1 MSELSVGSEGS
12 APISKW
18 QPQHKYV
25 LDNSL
30 NPKLAEA
37 LRLAGWNVLSVNEL
51 FGVQPTESIP
61 DEDIIPRCAAEG
73 RSWITADESA
83 RRQHE
88 LALKEKLVSVLWV
101 KRPKS
106 GMSTAY
112 QFAVVV
118 TALRRFDIE
127 LSRNPGHAIHCGV
140 GSTLAASLERLWEK
154 RRPPS

>member
-1 MSELSVGSEGS
+1 M
-12 APISKW
+12 
-18 QPQHKYV
+18 
-25 LDNSL
+25 
-30 NPKLAEA
+30 
-37 LRLAGWNVLSVNEL
+37 SVNEL

-61 DEDIIPRCAAEG
+61 DEDIIARCAAEG

-88 LALKEKLVSVLWV
+88 LALKENLVSVLWV

-118 TALRRFDIE
+118 TALLRFDIE
-127 LSRNPGHAIHCGV
+127 LSRNPGHAIHRRV
-140 GSTLAASLERLWEK
+140 RSMPSSTLERV
-154 RRPPS
+154 

>member
-1 MSELSVGSEGS
+1 MASRSPRLSEPSAGSESS

-18 QPQHKYV
+18 QPRHKYV

-37 LRLAGWNVLSVNEL
+37 LRLAGWDALNVNEL
-51 FGVQPTESIP
+51 FGVQPTHSIP
-61 DEDIIPRCAAEG
+61 DEVIIPRCAAEG

-88 LALKEKLVSVLWV
+88 LALKESMVSVLWV

-106 GMSTAY
+106 G
-112 QFAVVV
+112 
-118 TALRRFDIE
+118 
-127 LSRNPGHAIHCGV
+127 
-140 GSTLAASLERLWEK
+140 
-154 RRPPS
+154 

>member
-1 MSELSVGSEGS
+1 MTVRHQPKSVFGFLRNRCT
-12 APISKW
+12 AW
-18 QPQHKYV
+18 
-25 LDNSL
+25 
-30 NPKLAEA
+30 AEIDV
-37 LRLAGWNVLSVNEL
+37 RLAPKWL
-51 FGVQPTESIP
+51 FVFARPTH
-61 DEDIIPRCAAEG
+61 IIPRCATEG

-88 LALKEKLVSVLWV
+88 LALKENLVSVLWV

-118 TALRRFDIE
+118 TALLRFDIE

-140 GSTLAASLERLWEK
+140 GSTLSASLERLWEK
-154 RRPPS
+154 RRPPG